1 MLFRAGV
8 VAWRNTT
15 QDLNWHLFWGDVLEG
30 WCWNT
35 CFEEVGIE
43 TDCAYN
49 FRDLDKLLIYINIW
63 KFRQNSIQI
72 ILFCP
77 TQAQN
82 QYKSGAANNDFNFD
96 FQHFLIISSIFFLG
110 KSCSHQIP
118 YIPTNQSTNRDQQ
131 ENPLPANPSRDSP
144 WSTHRIHPSFPDE
157 AGGPSA
163 RCSWDSKDGKRGD
176 RRRSCR
182 VVMGGWLFF
191 VTLHSKLTWQRK
203 IHLFQ

>member
-43 TDCAYN
+43 ADCAYN
-49 FRDLDKLLIYINIW
+49 FRDLDKLLIYIDIW

-110 KSCSHQIP
+110 KSCTKIKSPNHPNQP
-118 YIPTNQSTNRDQQ
+118 VNQPGPTRKPIASQPQPRLTM
-131 ENPLPANPSRDSP
+131 
-144 WSTHRIHPSFPDE
+144 IHPPD
-157 AGGPSA
+157 PSILS
-163 RCSWDSKDGKRGD
+163 RRSRWHLSSMFMRFERWKKR
-176 RRRSCR
+176 RVVVSCR
-182 VVMGGWLFF
+182 VVMGGWLFCYPP
-191 VTLHSKLTWQRK
+191 
-203 IHLFQ
+203 

>member
-43 TDCAYN
+43 ADCAYN

-96 FQHFLIISSIFFLG
+96 FQHFLIISSILSG
-110 KSCSHQIP
+110 KKLYKNQIP
-118 YIPTNQSTNRDQQ
+118 KPSQPTSQPTGTNKK
-131 ENPLPANPSRDSP
+131 
-144 WSTHRIHPSFPDE
+144 THCQPPQPRLTMIHPPDPSILRDE

-163 RCSWDSKDGKRGD
+163 RCSWDSKDGKRGEVTVV
-176 RRRSCR
+176 SCR
-182 VVMGGWLFF
+182 VVMGGCVLLPSI
-191 VTLHSKLTWQRK
+191 VN
-203 IHLFQ
+203 

>member
-43 TDCAYN
+43 ADCAYN

-110 KSCSHQIP
+110 KSCTKIKSPNHPNQPVNQPGPTRKPIASHPQP
-118 YIPTNQSTNRDQQ
+118 RLTMTHPPTS
-131 ENPLPANPSRDSP
+131 
-144 WSTHRIHPSFPDE
+144 IHPFQTKPVAPQLDVHEIRKMEKE
-157 AGGPSA
+157 ARWP
-163 RCSWDSKDGKRGD
+163 
-176 RRRSCR
+176 SCR
-182 VVMGGWLFF
+182 VVSWWVGVFCYPP
-191 VTLHSKLTWQRK
+191 
-203 IHLFQ
+203 